1 MNLAL
6 MLVNEQAFKSAAGLS
21 TPAKLGAV
29 AFGRPTFVVRECTA
43 CCCCGGSIRAFHLKS
58 VCLRAAQVSFSAQ
71 GGEAFSLTN
80 RY

>member
-1 MNLAL
+1 MV
-6 MLVNEQAFKSAAGLS
+6 VNEQAFKSAAGLS
-21 TPAKLGAV
+21 TPDEPGAV
-29 AFGRPTFVVRECTA
+29 AFGRPAFGACECAA
-43 CCCCGGSIRAFHLKS
+43 CCRCGGSIRPFRLKS